1 MQDKSVILSRDGAVL
16 ALRLNRPDALNAI
29 DAGMAKS
36 LLAACQD
43 IANDR
48 SVRALLISGAGKAF
62 MAGGDL
68 NAMQANPQ
76 CIGKEII
83 DPLHQALLLLA
94 NQDAPV
100 IASVHARVAGA
111 GVSLML
117 NADFVIAAEDTR
129 FNLAYVAIG
138 TSCDCGASFL
148 LPRVVGL
155 RHALE
160 IALLGQSLD
169 AQEAKRLSL
178 INSVV
183 PAAALQKES
192 MALAQKIANGPT
204 LAMGKIRRLLRQSF
218 ETDYE
223 SQLNAEK
230 KAFEECVQSAD
241 FKEGVAAFLEKR
253 PARYQGFN

>member
-1 MQDKSVILSRDGAVL
+1 MQEKSIILSRDKAVL
-16 ALRLNRPDALNAI
+16 ELRLNRPDFLNAI
-29 DAGMAKS
+29 NADMAKS

-43 IANDR
+43 IASDR
-48 SVRALLISGAGKAF
+48 SVRALLISGQGKAF

-68 NAMQANPQ
+68 NAMQANPEG
-76 CIGKEII
+76 IGKNII
-83 DPLHQALLLLA
+83 DPLHQAMLLLA
-94 NQDAPV
+94 AQDAPI
-100 IASVHARVAGA
+100 IASVHSRVAGA

-117 NADFVIAAEDTR
+117 NADFVMAAQGTR
-129 FNLAYVAIG
+129 FNLAYVNIG

-169 AQEAKRLSL
+169 ADDAKRLSL
-178 INSVV
+178 INHIV
-183 PAAALQKES
+183 PAAALQAES

-204 LAMGKIRRLLRQSF
+204 FAMGQMRRLLRQSF

-230 KAFEECVQSAD
+230 KAFQACVQSAD
-241 FKEGVAAFLEKR
+241 FKEGVAAFFEKR
-253 PARYQGFN
+253 PAQYKGL